1 MFEDDS
7 FITSTVLL
15 IAVCALYVFGS
26 ITVGIISKQFKIG
39 FRLGFVWSIIFTLM
53 IGLYLVMRNNPGKKN
68 ALPD

>member
-15 IAVCALYVFGS
+15 IAVCSLYLFGS

-39 FRLGFVWSIIFTLM
+39 FRLGFVWSVFFTP
-53 IGLYLVMRNNPGKKN
+53 IVGLFLVMRQNPHKKS
-68 ALPD
+68 A

>member
-15 IAVCALYVFGS
+15 IAVCSLYLFGS

-39 FRLGFVWSIIFTLM
+39 FRLGFVWSVIFTP
-53 IGLYLVMRNNPGKKN
+53 IVGLFLVMRQNPNKKS
-68 ALPD
+68 A